1 MKRKSSL
8 RLVRRLGLALAV
20 AAFAAPG
27 AGAAPQV
34 LYPDDLHATVPHVPA
49 MSLTYADDLL
59 RPVSSEPV
67 AAAPQVLYADDLH
80 SMVPRPI
87 SSEPRTDGL
96 IDSLERPLEP
106 PPTEMLVD
114 SLGRPLGPPDVVQP
128 VSQVA
133 SASSGFNWSDA
144 SIGAVGAF
152 ALMLL
157 GIGVLLAGRHNRR
170 SRLAAI

>member
-1 MKRKSSL
+1 MAVETEGGLMKRKSSL

-87 SSEPRTDGL
+87 SSEPRT
-96 IDSLERPLEP
+96 
-106 PPTEMLVD
+106 EMLVD

-128 VSQVA
+128 VSHVA
-133 SASSGFNWSDA
+133 AASTGFDWSDA

-157 GIGVLLAGRHNRR
+157 GVGVLLAGRHNRR
-170 SRLAAI
+170 SRLAAA